1 MERRFKIF
9 RYIIYSIELLV
20 LFVIQGTPDLVPEL
34 FGGRPSLL
42 LPAVLTIAM
51 FEPRLTALSFGIA
64 GGLLT
69 DIGNGGVIGFF
80 AIIMTIFC
88 YFISYLMSEVIR
100 TKLPVAMAI
109 SLVAVSVAMLLH
121 FLFFYVLCGYGEAG
135 YFFMSHYLSR
145 IIYTV
150 ALTPI
155 AYYVNKILALKI
167 TAQ

>member
-1 MERRFKIF
+1 MEIRFKIF

-20 LFVIQGTPDLVPEL
+20 LFVIQGTPNLVPEL
-34 FGGRPSLL
+34 FGGKPSLL

-51 FEPRLTALSFGIA
+51 FEPKITALAFGIA
-64 GGLLT
+64 GGILT

-100 TKLPVAMAI
+100 TKLSVAMAVSIVVI
-109 SLVAVSVAMLLH
+109 SISMVLH

-135 YFFMSHYLSR
+135 YFFTSHYLSR
-145 IIYTV
+145 IIYTF
-150 ALTPI
+150 AFTPLF
-155 AYYVNKILALKI
+155 YYINKVLALKI
-167 TAQ
+167 SLE